1 MTWTGVW
8 TSVCVWNIWRDAT
21 LLTAAFHGL
30 NMLFVSMQGA
40 AGNVIVLQPT
50 KTAMTFCDIDPGR
63 WIDVPANF
71 QKWEEAQPKNLHVV
85 SFDFSIYCTV
95 VAIWN
100 YFRSNM
106 YGSATS
112 EPSSEQGRRKHTS
125 HWSSRRVNQSFLSV
139 CRDCFVHERCTPQQ
153 NSQWCFWASVSLI
166 PLSDKVVWALRGKLV

>member
-1 MTWTGVW
+1 MGHLYRCK
-8 TSVCVWNIWRDAT
+8 TSLRF
-21 LLTAAFHGL
+21 LSS
-30 NMLFVSMQGA
+30 FVIVHDFSFMQGA

-50 KTAMTFCDIDPGR
+50 KTAMTFCDINPGR

-125 HWSSRRVNQSFLSV
+125 H
-139 CRDCFVHERCTPQQ
+139 
-153 NSQWCFWASVSLI
+153 
-166 PLSDKVVWALRGKLV
+166 

>member
-1 MTWTGVW
+1 MDHLYRCK
-8 TSVCVWNIWRDAT
+8 TSLRF
-21 LLTAAFHGL
+21 LSS
-30 NMLFVSMQGA
+30 FVVVHDFSFMQGA

-50 KTAMTFCDIDPGR
+50 KTAMTFCDINPGR

-71 QKWEEAQPKNLHVV
+71 QKWEEAQPKNLQVV

-125 HWSSRRVNQSFLSV
+125 H
-139 CRDCFVHERCTPQQ
+139 
-153 NSQWCFWASVSLI
+153 
-166 PLSDKVVWALRGKLV
+166 